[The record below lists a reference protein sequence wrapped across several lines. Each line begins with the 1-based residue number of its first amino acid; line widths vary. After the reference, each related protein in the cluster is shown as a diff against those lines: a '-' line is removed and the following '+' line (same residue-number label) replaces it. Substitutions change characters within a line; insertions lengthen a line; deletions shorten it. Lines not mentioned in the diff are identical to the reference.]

1 MSLTLTFQDLIKLFS
16 REGRKFY
23 FFLHRTA
30 GYWPRST
37 AVFRRAFVH
46 KSVAASLK
54 PGGVKPDN
62 ERLEF
67 LGDAILEAVVTDIL
81 FHRFPGADEGF
92 LSKLRSNMVC
102 RARLNAI
109 SFDLGLDRYIVV
121 SSRKDLAVSH
131 IPGDAL
137 EAFVA
142 SIYLD
147 GGLGRVRRFALR
159 HIASERRI
167 EEARRDLGQD
177 NFKSRLVNLGDQSGV
192 EVFFETH
199 RLSGVDV
206 SCSAVNFVSE
216 VKVADVVIGRGEGR
230 TKKQAEQMAAERVLG
245 GIEHGDIELAS
256 RPSSTDHDCPDE
268 ASGETCAS
276 CVSPT
281 PCASEP

>member
-1 MSLTLTFQDLIKLFS
+1 MTLTLAFQDLIKLFS

-46 KSVAASLK
+46 KSVAAALK

-81 FHRFPGADEGF
+81 FRRFPGADEGF

-109 SFDLGLDRYIVV
+109 SLELGLDQYIVV

-147 GGLGRVRRFALR
+147 GGLARVRSFALR

-167 EEARRDLGQD
+167 EEARGDMRQD

-199 RLSGVDV
+199 KLSGVDV
-206 SCSAVNFVSE
+206 SNSAVNFISE
-216 VKVADVVIGRGEGR
+216 VKVADVVVGRGEGR
-230 TKKQAEQMAAERVLG
+230 TKKQAEQMAAEKVLG
-245 GIEHGDIELAS
+245 GIEHGDIEL
-256 RPSSTDHDCPDE
+256 PDCRLP
-268 ASGETCAS
+268 AGSGCPEGA
-276 CVSPT
+276 CVGSQA
-281 PCASEP
+281 PCASPAHGDA

>member
-1 MSLTLTFQDLIKLFS
+1 MSLTLAFQDLIKLFS

-54 PGGVKPDN
+54 PGGIKPDN

-81 FHRFPGADEGF
+81 FRRFPGADEGF

-109 SFDLGLDRYIVV
+109 AFELGLDQYIVV

-159 HIASERRI
+159 HIANERRI
-167 EEARRDLGQD
+167 EEARMGLGQD

-230 TKKQAEQMAAERVLG
+230 TKKQAEQMAAQRVLG
-245 GIEHGDIELAS
+245 GIEHGDIELTGC
-256 RPSSTDHDCPDE
+256 RLPTDPDCLDDAHIGTLDPCVPP
-268 ASGETCAS
+268 ASGGS
-276 CVSPT
+276 
-281 PCASEP
+281 

>member
-1 MSLTLTFQDLIKLFS
+1 MAFQDLIKLFS

-102 RARLNAI
+102 RTRLNAI
-109 SFDLGLDRYIVV
+109 SFDLGLDRYIVL

-147 GGLGRVRRFALR
+147 GGLRRVRRFALR

-245 GIEHGDIELAS
+245 GIEHGDIELAN
-256 RPSSTDHDCPDE
+256 RPLPADTSCPDE
-268 ASGETCAS
+268 ASEEVSHAS
-276 CVSPT
+276 
-281 PCASEP
+281 CASEPCKGDIG

>member
-1 MSLTLTFQDLIKLFS
+1 MSLTLAFQDLIKLFS

-54 PGGVKPDN
+54 PGGIKPDN

-81 FHRFPGADEGF
+81 FRRFPGADEGF

-109 SFDLGLDRYIVV
+109 AFELGLDQYIVV

-159 HIASERRI
+159 HIANERRI
-167 EEARRDLGQD
+167 EEARMGLGQD

-230 TKKQAEQMAAERVLG
+230 TKKQAEQMAAQRVLG
-245 GIEHGDIELAS
+245 GIEHGDIELTGCRLPAD
-256 RPSSTDHDCPDE
+256 PDCPDDAHIGTLDPCVPP
-268 ASGETCAS
+268 ASAGS
-276 CVSPT
+276 
-281 PCASEP
+281 

>member
-1 MSLTLTFQDLIKLFS
+1 MSLTLAFQDFIKLFS

-54 PGGVKPDN
+54 PGGIKPDN

-81 FHRFPGADEGF
+81 FRRFPGADEGF

-109 SFDLGLDRYIVV
+109 AFELGLDQYIVV

-159 HIASERRI
+159 HIANERRI
-167 EEARRDLGQD
+167 EEARMGLGQD

-230 TKKQAEQMAAERVLG
+230 TKKQAEQMAAQRVLG
-245 GIEHGDIELAS
+245 GIEHGDIELTGCRLPAD
-256 RPSSTDHDCPDE
+256 PDCPDDAHIGTLDPCVPP
-268 ASGETCAS
+268 ASAGS
-276 CVSPT
+276 
-281 PCASEP
+281 

>member
-1 MSLTLTFQDLIKLFS
+1 MTLTVAFQDLIKLFS

-30 GYWPRST
+30 GYWPHST
-37 AVFRRAFVH
+37 SVFRRAFVH
-46 KSVAASLK
+46 KSVAAALK

-67 LGDAILEAVVTDIL
+67 LGDAVLEAAVTDIL
-81 FHRFPGADEGF
+81 FRRFPGADEGF

-109 SFDLGLDRYIVV
+109 AFELGLDEYIVV

-142 SIYLD
+142 AIYID

-167 EEARRDLGQD
+167 EEARGDLRQE

-199 RLSGVDV
+199 KLSGVDV
-206 SCSAVNFVSE
+206 SNSEVNFVSE
-216 VKVADVVIGRGEGR
+216 VKVADVVVGRGAGR
-230 TKKQAEQMAAERVLG
+230 TKKQAEQMAAEKVLG
-245 GIEHGDIELAS
+245 GIEQGDIELANCQLTIDNAD
-256 RPSSTDHDCPDE
+256 RD
-268 ASGETCAS
+268 
-276 CVSPT
+276 SPGDAK
-281 PCASEP
+281 PCSI